1 MTIRNQR
8 GAVEMMPQNYDDVWQ
23 DLKGNLELIRETEG
37 LDGVLRALER
47 HHQDNGFIRDRVEG
61 IARFKF
67 YHPQHP
73 ERFLR
78 VQFNP
83 RRALRRNG
91 SGIKTP
97 PSGIRVLNDGCFLCR
112 DNIAWQQQGAELGYE
127 LDLGG
132 QRCIAWMNPFPLL
145 PTHVVL
151 ASAAHITQEWGYHD
165 EGGQD
170 VRGILRILAA
180 MSAQLPGYVG
190 FYNGV
195 SAGAS
200 IPGHLHFHFSRR
212 PEDDPRFP
220 LESAADDLVAGTT
233 EPGRVRDYPLDIAV
247 WRGTGD
253 SLADGVSSW
262 LADWAERNRSRLSG
276 LSANFIVTTDPVT
289 RVTSLYFAPRRR
301 NHVSNGVMSG
311 MIGGLEVL
319 GEFVYT
325 VIDEKAHLENGAV
338 DYFSLE
344 NILNEIHT
352 PLNAG

>member
-1 MTIRNQR
+1 
-8 GAVEMMPQNYDDVWQ
+8 MMPQKYDDVWH
-23 DLKGNLELIRETEG
+23 DLNGRLELIRETEG
-37 LDGVLRALER
+37 LDGALRALER
-47 HHQDNGFIRDRVEG
+47 YHQDNGFVRDRAER

-67 YHPQHP
+67 HHPQHP

-97 PSGIRVLNDGCFLCR
+97 PPGIRVINNGCFLCR
-112 DNIAWQQQGAELGYE
+112 DNIAWQQQGAEVGYE
-127 LDLGG
+127 LDLDG
-132 QRCIAWMNPFPLL
+132 QSCIAWMNPFPLL

-151 ASAAHITQEWGYHD
+151 APAAHITQEWSYH
-165 EGGQD
+165 EGGGQD
-170 VRGILRILAA
+170 VDDLLHTLVS

-195 SAGAS
+195 GAGAS

-220 LESAADDLVAGTT
+220 LESAADDFVAGKA
-233 EPGRVRDYPLDIAV
+233 EPGLVQDYPLDVAV
-247 WRGTGD
+247 WRGTGVALVTD
-253 SLADGVSSW
+253 AASW
-262 LADWAERNRSRLSG
+262 VARWAERNRSRLPAM
-276 LSANFIVTTDPVT
+276 SANFIVTTEPET
-289 RVTSLYFAPRRR
+289 GVTSVYFAPRWR

-311 MIGGLEVL
+311 LIGGLEVL

-325 VIDEKAHLENGAV
+325 VIDEKARLENGAV

-344 NILNEIHT
+344 YILREIHT
-352 PLNAG
+352 PLYPE